1 LFGWFG
7 PVLGLWG
14 GTILQWLVPLLLAA
28 YFFTQRQT
36 TAFAFCLFFFFE
48 NWLYTASYMADARAM
63 ALPLVTAGNSDYVE
77 HDWNTIFSGLGVL
90 QYDTRI
96 AALVRGLGWCGML
109 GTVAWLVALSWNRET
124 MENPSPVPKEQ

>member
-1 LFGWFG
+1 
-7 PVLGLWG
+7 
-14 GTILQWLVPLLLAA
+14 
-28 YFFTQRQT
+28 
-36 TAFAFCLFFFFE
+36 
-48 NWLYTASYMADARAM
+48 MADARAM
-63 ALPLVTAGNSDYVE
+63 ALPLVTAGDSDYVE

-124 MENPSPVPKEQ
+124 IRNPSPVPKEQ